1 MLWYQE
7 TVPLPTLKQ
16 PCSCLAFLLLFDLA
30 SWVLV
35 EASCSCRLMFL
46 LLVPALASCACS
58 SCSSSCLMCLFCFF
72 LFPLLLRR
80 SSDAL
85 PSFRPGLADSAI
97 WCKYLQSCINM
108 YIYIY
113 TYIDLVIF
121 IHIMT
126 STHMQICIHDIIHNI
141 IYIIWYKT

>member
-16 PCSCLAFLLLFDLA
+16 PCSCLAFLLLFALA

-85 PSFRPGLADSAI
+85 PSFRPGSADFAI
-97 WCKYLQSCINM
+97 WCNYLQSCIN
-108 YIYIY
+108 I
-113 TYIDLVIF
+113 YIDLVRF

-126 STHMQICIHDIIHNI
+126 STHPQICIHDIIHCM
-141 IYIIWYKT
+141 IYII